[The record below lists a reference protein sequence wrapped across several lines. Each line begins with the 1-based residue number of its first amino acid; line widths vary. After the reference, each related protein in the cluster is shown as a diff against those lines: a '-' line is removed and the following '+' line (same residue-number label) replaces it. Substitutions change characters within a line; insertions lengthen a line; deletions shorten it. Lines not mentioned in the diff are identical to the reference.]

1 MDKKNKIPKKG
12 NYKTKLKFLEFIGGK
27 GFVNFIS
34 HEAII
39 EANQLSGLGM
49 DGIKLKLTICD
60 DSSVNIDEVDT
71 NLTTEPQRKRLL
83 EIIEEK
89 TIGSFRSRT
98 VIQELGFTSVTQVKD
113 QNVPLYLSVEVT
125 KPIETLANVM
135 DNPLQASKQALG
147 KLSELLDTWLVDDE
161 EEEVVS
167 ETQNVVEIM
176 KDHDI
181 PNNNVAEQIKSSFDT
196 MKLSKLNDLK
206 SSKLKKEE
214 ELSKLNFQLNTTR
227 NRIVELENEIKL
239 NQDRIDDLKPTEDS
253 TGYFFNVS
261 ERLNEQIL
269 LEPEIEKIIK
279 EKVSKIKSINVENFM
294 KLFTDGEFHITL
306 GKIQDDELV
315 KVDDVKSLPI
325 EINERLYSLDLN
337 PSDGKFIYVGDLVWS
352 QLVNKMI
359 KMGFEENSEFNKIC
373 GSNSYNSTT
382 QTKETLKQNKPT
394 F

>member
-1 MDKKNKIPKKG
+1 MNKKNKIPKKG
-12 NYKTKLKFLEFIGGK
+12 NYQTKLKFLEFIGGK

-49 DGIKLKLTICD
+49 DGIKLKLTICE
-60 DSSVNIDEVDT
+60 DSTVNIDEVDT
-71 NLTTEPQRKRLL
+71 SLTTEPQRKRLL

-89 TIGSFRSRT
+89 TIGSYRGRT
-98 VIQELGFTSVTQVKD
+98 VIQELGFVSVTKVND

-125 KPIETLANVM
+125 KPIEILADVI
-135 DNPLQASKQALG
+135 DNPLKASKQALG

-161 EEEVVS
+161 DEV
-167 ETQNVVEIM
+167 ETDVQITEEIM

-181 PNNNVAEQIKSSFDT
+181 PNNNVAEQIKSSFDS
-196 MKLSKLNDLK
+196 MRQDKLDELKKSK
-206 SSKLKKEE
+206 SKKEE
-214 ELSKLNFQLNTTR
+214 ELSKLNFQLNATQ
-227 NRIVELENEIKL
+227 NRIVELENEIRL
-239 NQDRIDDLKPTEDS
+239 NQDRLDDLQPTEAP

-261 ERLNEQIL
+261 ERQNEQIV

-306 GKIQDDELV
+306 GKIHEDTLV
-315 KVDDVKSLPI
+315 KVDDIKTLPS
-325 EINERLYSLDLN
+325 EVTEKLYSLDSK
-337 PSDGKFIYVGDLVWS
+337 PADDKFIYVGDLVWS

-373 GSNSYNSTT
+373 GSNSYNSNTE
-382 QTKETLKQNKPT
+382 TKETFKQNKTT